1 MKNIIKT
8 LIVPLLIILIRPLG
22 LSLNQSIV
30 LASLILTISWWTVG
44 VVKKSYASLFLLG
57 MFTIFGNT
65 PLTQIFNFPL
75 SEIFIIIIFAYIFS
89 QGISNSKLAQKL
101 LEPYLYKYGNSYIK
115 LMVII
120 LILQFLMIF
129 IIPQPFSRIIIL
141 SIIIREF
148 FKGINLN
155 QKTQSTLMF
164 WLHTSSVFINM
175 TMIKGDLILNNALLS
190 IANIE
195 MAEATW
201 IQYMML
207 PAFVFYIVSAVG
219 FVLTFKKDLDQY
231 NQCEKSL
238 KVKSESLSKKDKI
251 NVFIIA
257 VTVVLWATETIHGI
271 PGTGVVILGTAA
283 MFVNKLLKMEDLK
296 CIDVNL
302 LMFLTA
308 AFSIGRVMSYSGTS
322 DVIFSNLTSSF
333 PGEFNLIY
341 IFMIVLISMA
351 LHMILGS
358 NVTTLSVVLP
368 GVLLISRGIVNPV
381 TVMFITYVAVCA
393 HYLLPFHS
401 VIILIG
407 NGNKLF
413 SSKKT
418 MKFSPVLTL
427 IVVFSIF
434 LIYRT
439 WWMLIGVL

>member
-30 LASLILTISWWTVG
+30 LASLILTITWWTVG

-65 PLTQIFNFPL
+65 PIPQIFNFPL
-75 SEIFIIIIFAYIFS
+75 SELFIVIVFAYIFS

-101 LEPYLYKYGNSYIK
+101 LEPYLFKYGNSYFK
-115 LMVII
+115 LMII
-120 LILQFLMIF
+120 VLILQFLMIF
-129 IIPQPFSRIIIL
+129 VIPQPFSRIIIL
-141 SIIIREF
+141 SIIIKEF
-148 FKGINLN
+148 FKSINLN
-155 QKTQSTLMF
+155 EKSQSTLMF

-195 MAEATW
+195 IGEATW
-201 IQYMML
+201 IKYMML
-207 PAFVFYIVSAVG
+207 PAFIFYLISAVG
-219 FVLTFKKDLDQY
+219 FVLTFKQDLKKY
-231 NQCEKSL
+231 NDCEKSL
-238 KVKSESLSKKDKI
+238 EVDKKELTKKDKR
-251 NVFIIA
+251 NLIIIVA
-257 VTVVLWATETIHGI
+257 TVIVWATESLHGI
-271 PGTGVVILGTAA
+271 SGTIIIMLGTAA
-283 MFVNKLLKMEDLK
+283 MFFNKLLKKEDLK
-296 CIDVNL
+296 SVDIT
-302 LMFLTA
+302 LMFFLTA
-308 AFSIGRVMSYSGTS
+308 AFSIGKVMTYSGTS
-322 DVIFSNLTSSF
+322 DIIFSNLTSVF
-333 PGEFNLIY
+333 PGEFNLVY
-341 IFMIVLISMA
+341 IFMIVIVSMS

-368 GVLLISRGIVNPV
+368 GLILISRGLVDPI
-381 TVMFITYVAVCA
+381 TVMFITYVAVCS

-413 SSKKT
+413 SSKDSIKY
-418 MKFSPVLTL
+418 SPILTV

-434 LIYRT
+434 FIYRN
-439 WWMLIGVL
+439 WWILIGVL

>member
-1 MKNIIKT
+1 MKKIIKT

-44 VVKKSYASLFLLG
+44 VVKKSYASLFLLV
-57 MFTIFGNT
+57 MFTIFGKT
-65 PLTQIFNFPL
+65 PVLLIYNFVISEVFVLIVL
-75 SEIFIIIIFAYIFS
+75 SYIFS

-101 LEPYLYKYGNSYIK
+101 LEPYLYKYGDNYIK
-115 LMVII
+115 LMAII

-141 SIIIREF
+141 SIIIKEF

-155 QKTQSTLMF
+155 QKSQSTLMF

-190 IANIE
+190 IANIKI
-195 MAEATW
+195 AEATW
-201 IQYMML
+201 IKYMMI
-207 PAFVFYIVSAVG
+207 PAFIFYLISALG
-219 FVLTFKKDLDQY
+219 FILTFKKDLKKY
-231 NQCEKSL
+231 NECEKNLEVKRQSL
-238 KVKSESLSKKDKI
+238 NRKDKA
-251 NVFIIA
+251 NTFIIV
-257 VTVVLWATETIHGI
+257 VTVVLWATENFHGI
-271 PGTGVVILGTAA
+271 PGIALVILGSLA
-283 MFVNKLLKMEDLK
+283 MFGNKLLKKEDLK
-296 CIDVNL
+296 CIDLNL
-302 LMFLTA
+302 LIFLTA

-322 DVIFSNLTSSF
+322 DDIFSNLTSAF

-341 IFMIVLISMA
+341 ILMIVLVSMG

>member
-57 MFTIFGNT
+57 MFAIFGNT
-65 PLTQIFNFPL
+65 PVVQVFNFPL
-75 SEIFIIIIFAYIFS
+75 SEIFIIIIFAYLFS

-101 LEPYLYKYGNSYIK
+101 LEPYLYKYGNNYIK
-115 LMVII
+115 LMIII